1 MPSAP
6 SLFTII
12 LVRVVVLTLVLG
24 GGVDLVR
31 DVVGRCLAITDI
43 LETLGHITDQH
54 LVLIACNDA
63 SLHQLVR

>member
-1 MPSAP
+1 MPSTPGIFA
-6 SLFTII
+6 II
-12 LVRVVVLTLVLG
+12 LIRVVVLTLVLG
-24 GGVDLVR
+24 RSVDLVR

>member
-1 MPSAP
+1 MPSA
-6 SLFTII
+6 SGFFAII
-12 LVRVVVLTLVLG
+12 LVGVVVLTLVLG

-31 DVVGRCLAITDI
+31 DVVGGCLAITDI

-63 SLHQLVR
+63 GLHQFVR